1 MSTRKTP
8 LVIAH
13 RGASGTA
20 PENTMAAFR
29 QAVEMGADMIEL
41 DVQRT
46 KDGQVVVIHDATLE
60 RTTNGTGQVREH
72 TYAEIEKLDA
82 GSWFGEEQE
91 FAGERVPLLKDVLEF
106 TKGKC
111 ALNIEIKNIP
121 YPDPGVE
128 QAVVDLLH
136 ETGFP
141 LDQIII
147 SSFDHSCLQ
156 RIAQIEPN
164 VATACLFSHYPAS
177 LAGLDTQ
184 TLHPSWQVIR
194 PEFMSWVK
202 EGNRKVNVWTV
213 DKAERWDWL
222 IEAGVDGII
231 TNYPARLVEYLKEK
245 EADRA

>member
-46 KDGQVVVIHDATLE
+46 KDGQVVVIHDATLK
-60 RTTNGTGQVREH
+60 RTTNGTGEVREH
-72 TYAEIEKLDA
+72 TYAEIEQLDA

-91 FAGERVPLLKDVLEF
+91 FAGERVPLLKEVLEY
-106 TKGKC
+106 TKDKC
-111 ALNIEIKNIP
+111 ALNIELKNIP
-121 YPDPGVE
+121 YDDPGLA
-128 QAVVDLLH
+128 QAVVDLIR

-141 LDQIII
+141 LEQIII
-147 SSFDHSCLQ
+147 SSFDHSCL
-156 RIAQIEPN
+156 RQIVELEPN
-164 VATACLFSHYPAS
+164 LATACLFSHYPAS
-177 LAGLDTQ
+177 LAGLDTKI
-184 TLHPSWQVIR
+184 LHPSWQVIR

-202 EGNRKVNVWTV
+202 DGDRKVNVWTV
-213 DKAERWDWL
+213 DKPERWDWL
-222 IEAGVDGII
+222 IEAGIDGII
-231 TNYPARLVEYLKEK
+231 TNYPEQLVNYLKEAA
-245 EADRA
+245 ADRT

>member
-1 MSTRKTP
+1 MATRNMP

-46 KDGQVVVIHDATLE
+46 KDGQVVVIHDATLQ
-60 RTTNGTGQVREH
+60 RTTNGSGAVREL
-72 TYAEIEKLDA
+72 TYAEIEQLDA
-82 GSWFGEEQE
+82 GSWFGEGQE
-91 FAGERVPLLKDVLEF
+91 FAGERVPLLKEVLEF

-121 YPDPGVE
+121 YADPGIE

-141 LDQIII
+141 LEQVII
-147 SSFDHSCLQ
+147 SSFDHSCLH
-156 RIAQIEPN
+156 RIARLEPN
-164 VATACLFSHYPAS
+164 VPTACLFSHYPAS
-177 LAGLDTQ
+177 LAGLDTGI
-184 TLHPSWQVIR
+184 LHPSWQVIR
-194 PEFMSWVK
+194 PEFMSWVR
-202 EGNRKVNVWTV
+202 ESGRKVNVWTV
-213 DKAERWDWL
+213 DKPERWAWL
-222 IEAGVDGII
+222 LEAGVDGII
-231 TNYPARLVEYLKEK
+231 TNYPARLIAYLKEN
-245 EADRA
+245 

>member
-1 MSTRKTP
+1 MATRNMP

-60 RTTNGTGQVREH
+60 RTTNGSGAVREL
-72 TYAEIEKLDA
+72 TYAEIEQLDA
-82 GSWFGEEQE
+82 GSWFGEGQE
-91 FAGERVPLLKDVLEF
+91 FAGERVPLLKEVLEF

-121 YPDPGVE
+121 YADPGIE

-136 ETGFP
+136 ETGF
-141 LDQIII
+141 LEQVII
-147 SSFDHSCLQ
+147 SSFDHSCLH
-156 RIAQIEPN
+156 RIARLEPN
-164 VATACLFSHYPAS
+164 VPTACLFSHYPPVWPVWTR
-177 LAGLDTQ
+177 D
-184 TLHPSWQVIR
+184 LHPSWQVIR
-194 PEFMSWVK
+194 PSSCH
-202 EGNRKVNVWTV
+202 GYGSGRKVNVWTV
-213 DKAERWDWL
+213 DKPERWAWL
-222 IEAGVDGII
+222 L
-231 TNYPARLVEYLKEK
+231 R
-245 EADRA
+245 RALMVL